1 MRMDRADKLGTGI
14 SAALHVGLIA
24 WIIVGGDLF
33 RARPTDSIVM
43 TEVSVMSESDF
54 AAMVAAA
61 PKPSETPASEPV
73 APVTPTDTPAVP
85 EPEATPAPEPEPQP
99 EPLPEPEPEPEP
111 VPDMTDLTTPP
122 AEAEVNEVPPMQ
134 PMPPVEEP
142 SETVLMEI
150 SPRPRPRPAPRVAPT
165 PAEAPEPDAQV
176 SETAV
181 AETRPDETAEPEEV
195 VEPPEEEAAP
205 PEATTEIVTEATET
219 DETPQSSAPVASAR
233 PRPRPARPAPAEPQT
248 AAASPAAPAAP
259 AVNDAVND
267 ALAEAMSSETG
278 TGTGG
283 VGRAASGP
291 PLTSGEKD
299 ALIVDVKACWN
310 VGALST
316 EALRTTVTVGVSM
329 LPDGRPDIGSIRR
342 IGYDGGSEAAANQA
356 YEAGR
361 RAIVRCGADGF
372 PLPAEKYDH
381 WSEIEIVFNPEKM
394 RMK

>member
-14 SAALHVGLIA
+14 SAALHLGLIA
-24 WIIVGGDLF
+24 WAIVGGDLF
-33 RARPTDSIVM
+33 RARPTDPVVM
-43 TEVSVMSESDF
+43 TEVSVMSEADF
-54 AAMVAAA
+54 AALVAAA
-61 PKPSETPASEPV
+61 PRPSETPATQPV
-73 APVTPTDTPAVP
+73 APSVSAESTEAP
-85 EPEATPAPEPEPQP
+85 EPEAVPAPAPEPQP
-99 EPLPEPEPEPEP
+99 EPLPEPEPAPEP
-111 VPDMTDLTTPP
+111 APDMTDLTTPP
-122 AEAEVNEVPPMQ
+122 AEAEVTEVPPMQ

-142 SETVLMEI
+142 SQTVLMEI

-165 PAEAPEPDAQV
+165 PDEA
-176 SETAV
+176 
-181 AETRPDETAEPEEV
+181 AEPEEV

-219 DETPQSSAPVASAR
+219 DDRPQSSAPLTSAR
-233 PRPRPARPAPAEPQT
+233 PRPRPAK
-248 AAASPAAPAAP
+248 PAAPSPTQSAAARPAAPVSEP

-278 TGTGG
+278 TGSGG

-316 EALRTTVTVGVSM
+316 EALRTTVTVGVTM

-342 IGYDGGSEAAANQA
+342 IGHEGGSEAAANQA

-361 RAIVRCGADGF
+361 RAIVRCGSDGF

-381 WSEIEIVFNPEKM
+381 WREIEIVFNPEKM